1 MWHVQSGCMMED
13 CGIHGSSSSSSGCD
27 NAPRMNFVFRV
38 INVFKIVMTSCE
50 PTPFSVPL
58 KATSRKECLLL
69 LLLFFTQRRGTN
81 SFRCNCH
88 NYRFYHWKII
98 EAWKCKFD
106 LSHCEFDK
114 MTMIS
119 KHTYEGERKWGIC
132 VIAYIRLIK
141 CEYDCGAT
149 FGGFQWQSLIITVS
163 T

>member
-13 CGIHGSSSSSSGCD
+13 CGIHSSSSSSRSSGCD

-50 PTPFSVPL
+50 PTPFFSVPL

-106 LSHCEFDK
+106 CEFDK

-119 KHTYEGERKWGIC
+119 SKHTCEGSRESEGC
-132 VIAYIRLIK
+132 V
-141 CEYDCGAT
+141 
-149 FGGFQWQSLIITVS
+149 
-163 T
+163 